1 MVNEKYKDHSGH
13 VVTSDLSIIPN
24 EDLKQDFKRGT
35 KYRPYANAFENDD
48 SNSSPCKDGA
58 DAKKLLKWSLQTYI
72 TASSEMN
79 EIDPDRYK
87 KWQEIIERKID
98 ERLVTIDKQIMDKQQ
113 DQTDGQTMKE
123 REQKEEEKTKALK
136 DLKKRYAVLVA
147 DKGASTYVIHC
158 KVHLAKQVMDEINNN
173 GTYKKVEDSTI
184 KEVQD
189 RHAEW
194 MIEERLAEPQDE
206 EDPNAI
212 RIPEYRKLFS
222 KLPRLGV
229 SIKVHKQNKPR
240 FMARCYQTT
249 LTQLGEWL
257 TRTLK
262 AMSVESEEVWKDMF
276 LTAGVITTA
285 GSSTAIS
292 R

>member
-1 MVNEKYKDHSGH
+1 MSTSGSITVCLHSQFNSNELTLTLTVG
-13 VVTSDLSIIPN
+13 
-24 EDLKQDFKRGT
+24 
-35 KYRPYANAFENDD
+35 
-48 SNSSPCKDGA
+48 
-58 DAKKLLKWSLQTYI
+58 AKKLLKWSLQTCI

-87 KWQEIIERKID
+87 QWQEIIERKID

-113 DQTDGQTMKE
+113 DQADGQTMKE

-184 KEVQD
+184 KEVQG

-194 MIEERLAEPQDE
+194 MMKENLAEPQDE
-206 EDPNAI
+206 EDSNEI

-240 FMARCYQTT
+240 FMARCHQTT
-249 LTQLGEWL
+249 LTQLGQWL

-276 LTAGVITTA
+276 MMAGVITT
-285 GSSTAIS
+285 GSWVINSNQSHLGHS
-292 R
+292 RP